1 MKITESKFSG
11 VFLIELDV
19 FTDSR
24 GYFSET
30 FSAKRYKDHG
40 INLDFV
46 QDNISVSKKGTLR
59 GLHYQV
65 PPKAQAKLCHVIKG
79 SVIDVAV
86 DLRFGSPTFGQHLA
100 LELSEK
106 NHTQIFIPPG
116 FAHGFAVLSDDA
128 IFQYKCSEFY
138 SKEHERAIRY
148 DDPDLKINWGIE
160 HPIVSEKDRS
170 AKFFKEI
177 EKDFNFNHL

>member
-1 MKITESKFSG
+1 MKITESKFNG
-11 VFLIELDV
+11 VFIIELDV
-19 FTDSR
+19 FNDSR

-30 FSAKRYKDHG
+30 FSAKRYTDQG

-46 QDNISVSKKGTLR
+46 QDNISVSKKNTLR

-65 PPKAQAKLCHVIKG
+65 PPKAQGKLCHVIKG
-79 SVIDVAV
+79 SVLDVAV
-86 DLRFGSPTFGQHLA
+86 DLRFGSPTFGQHLTI
-100 LELSEK
+100 ELSEK
-106 NHTQIFIPPG
+106 NHAQILIPAG
-116 FAHGFAVLSDDA
+116 FAHGFAVLSEEA

-138 SKEHERAIRY
+138 SKEHERAIRF

-160 HPIVSEKDRS
+160 NPIVSDKDRS

-177 EKDFNFNHL
+177 EKDFKV

>member
-19 FTDSR
+19 FNDSR

-59 GLHYQV
+59 GLHYQI

-116 FAHGFAVLSDDA
+116 FAHGFAVLSDEA

-160 HPIVSEKDRS
+160 NPIVSEKDRS
-170 AKFFKEI
+170 AKFFREI

>member
-1 MKITESKFSG
+1 MKITESKFNG
-11 VFLIELDV
+11 VFIIELDV
-19 FTDSR
+19 FNDSR

-30 FSAKRYKDHG
+30 FSAKRYTDQG

-46 QDNISVSKKGTLR
+46 QDNISVSKKNTLR

-65 PPKAQAKLCHVIKG
+65 PPKAQGKLCHVIKG
-79 SVIDVAV
+79 SVLDVAV
-86 DLRFGSPTFGQHLA
+86 DLRFGSPTFGQHLTI
-100 LELSEK
+100 ELSEK
-106 NHTQIFIPPG
+106 NHTQILIPAG
-116 FAHGFAVLSDDA
+116 FAHGFTVLSDEA

-138 SKEHERAIRY
+138 SKEHERAIRF

-160 HPIVSEKDRS
+160 NPIVSDKDRS

-177 EKDFNFNHL
+177 EKDFKV

>member
-1 MKITESKFSG
+1 MKITESILSG

-19 FTDSR
+19 FNDSR

-40 INLDFV
+40 INLNFV

-86 DLRFGSPTFGQHLA
+86 DLRFESPTFGQYLA

-128 IFQYKCSEFY
+128 VFQYKCSEYY

-160 HPIVSEKDRS
+160 NPIVSEKDRS
-170 AKFFKEI
+170 AKFFREI
-177 EKDFNFNHL
+177 EKDFNFSHL

>member
-86 DLRFGSPTFGQHLA
+86 DLRLGSPTFGQHLA

-116 FAHGFAVLSDDA
+116 FAHGFAVLSDEA

-160 HPIVSEKDRS
+160 NPIVSEKDRS
-170 AKFFKEI
+170 AKFFREI

>member
-1 MKITESKFSG
+1 MKVTESKFSG
-11 VFLIELDV
+11 VFIIELDI

-30 FSAKRYKDHG
+30 FSAKRYKDYG
-40 INLDFV
+40 INEDFV

-170 AKFFKEI
+170 AKFFKEV
-177 EKDFNFNHL
+177 EKDFNFKHL